1 MSWYKDKT
9 IELDRKL
16 KALENKIDIMNL
28 KILTL
33 KDKIE
38 RVEQGDKTPA
48 EKIDTIVT
56 MLNDIRYL
64 VKDMDKES

>member
-9 IELDRKL
+9 IEHERKL
-16 KALENKIDIMNL
+16 EYLHNKIDNMFV
-28 KILTL
+28 KVLTL
-33 KDKIE
+33 EDKIE
-38 RVEQGDKTPA
+38 RVKQGDKTPT
-48 EKIDTIVT
+48 EKIDDIVT

>member
-9 IELDRKL
+9 IEHERKL
-16 KALENKIDIMNL
+16 ESLKIRIDTMNL
-28 KILTL
+28 KILNL
-33 KDKIE
+33 AAEIE
-38 RVEQGDKTPA
+38 RVKQGDKTPA

>member
-1 MSWYKDKT
+1 MSWYKDKV
-9 IELDRKL
+9 IEHERKL
-16 KALENKIDIMNL
+16 ELLLHKLDNMFLKVLALE
-28 KILTL
+28 
-33 KDKIE
+33 DKIE

>member
-9 IELDRKL
+9 IEHERKL
-16 KALENKIDIMNL
+16 ESLKIRIDTMNL
-28 KILTL
+28 KILNL
-33 KDKIE
+33 AAEIE
-38 RVEQGDKTPA
+38 RVKKGDKTPA

>member
-9 IELDRKL
+9 IEHERKL
-16 KALENKIDIMNL
+16 ESLKIKIDSMFL
-28 KILTL
+28 KILKL
-33 KDKIE
+33 EDKIE

>member
-9 IELDRKL
+9 IEHERKL
-16 KALENKIDIMNL
+16 EYLHNKIDNMFV
-28 KILTL
+28 KVLTL
-33 KDKIE
+33 EDKIE
-38 RVEQGDKTPA
+38 RVKQGDKTPA
-48 EKIDTIVT
+48 EKIDDIVT